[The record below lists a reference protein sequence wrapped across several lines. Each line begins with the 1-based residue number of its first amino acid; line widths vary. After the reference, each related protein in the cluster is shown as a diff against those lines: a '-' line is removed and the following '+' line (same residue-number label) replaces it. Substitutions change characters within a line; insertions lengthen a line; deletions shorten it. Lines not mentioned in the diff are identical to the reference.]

1 MSKAFNTSSWFCKE
15 ESNKAKLKL
24 EIPNFSDVLG
34 KTRKGDKIS
43 SKMFLV
49 GRSKFT
55 LDVYPSGIGAAKQ
68 GMISVYLHNESNHN
82 VVVDYTITAGEAE
95 FKFQN
100 FQNSKIEKD
109 GGWGSRNFM
118 KAKEVEAELIIT
130 VGVDLKWEDISGGM
144 VEENSSE
151 ERVMKEIK
159 NLKEEMT
166 NLKEEMKNVVRAEIA
181 KVKTSS
187 IPECPVCF
195 QNLAPP
201 KKIVQ
206 CLTVG

>member
-1 MSKAFNTSSWFCKE
+1 MSKAFNTSSWFGQE

-24 EIPNFSDVLG
+24 VIPNFSDVLG
-34 KTRKGDKIS
+34 KTRKGDKIRS
-43 SKMFLV
+43 EMFLV

-68 GMISVYLHNESNHN
+68 GMISVYLHNESNHD

-118 KAKEVEAELIIT
+118 KAKEVEAELNIT
-130 VGVDLKWEDISGGM
+130 VGVTLKWEDISGGM

-159 NLKEEMT
+159 NLKEEM
-166 NLKEEMKNVVRAEIA
+166 KNVVRAEIA
-181 KVKTSS
+181 MEKISS

-195 QNLAPP
+195 QNLGPP

-206 CLTVG
+206 CLKVG

>member
-1 MSKAFNTSSWFCKE
+1 MSKAFNTSSWFGKE
-15 ESNKAKLKL
+15 ESKKAKLKL
-24 EIPNFSDVLG
+24 VIPYFSDVL
-34 KTRKGDKIS
+34 TRKGEKIR
-43 SKMFLV
+43 SKIISV
-49 GRSKFT
+49 GRSKFS
-55 LDVYPSGIGAAKQ
+55 LEVYPSGVKSAER
-68 GMISVYLHNESNHN
+68 GMISVFLQNESNHD
-82 VVVDYTITAGEAE
+82 VEVDYTITAGEAVSE
-95 FKFQN
+95 YHKN
-100 FQNSKIEKD
+100 TKIEK
-109 GGWGSRNFM
+109 GGGVGRRNFM

-159 NLKEEMT
+159 NLKEEM
-166 NLKEEMKNVVRAEIA
+166 KNVRAEIA

-195 QNLAPP
+195 QNLGPP

-206 CLTVG
+206 CLKVGQQLVMKHIFLF

>member
-1 MSKAFNTSSWFCKE
+1 MSKAFNTSSWFGQE

-24 EIPNFSDVLG
+24 VIPNFSDVLG
-34 KTRKGDKIS
+34 KTRKGDKIKS
-43 SKMFLV
+43 EIILV
-49 GRSKFT
+49 GRSKFS
-55 LDVYPSGIGAAKQ
+55 LEVYPSGVKSAER
-68 GMISVYLHNESNHN
+68 GMISVFLQNESNHD

-118 KAKEVEAELIIT
+118 KAKEVEAELNIT
-130 VGVDLKWEDISGGM
+130 VGVNLKWEDISGGM
-144 VEENSSE
+144 VDENSSE
-151 ERVMKEIK
+151 ERVMK
-159 NLKEEMT
+159 EMT

-195 QNLAPP
+195 QNLGPP

-206 CLTVG
+206 CLKVG